1 MEEQEVFT
9 LNYNLFT
16 SKSHAISSTQSKNNI
31 MKKIKTDVC
40 STVTCPTPGAVC
52 PSNYRGEC
60 EEGVSPEAFGFSLL
74 EMGLIIYF
82 ISYKPSSELLLWH
95 TAVGVGLKV
104 TGS

>member
-1 MEEQEVFT
+1 MFV
-9 LNYNLFT
+9 LL
-16 SKSHAISSTQSKNNI
+16 SHAPHQELF
-31 MKKIKTDVC
+31 
-40 STVTCPTPGAVC
+40 G